1 MTSYDIAN
9 PPIRLKSDDKIVF
22 HVPGYDPLTYMVFE
36 DLINNRTD
44 GCNRRVFIEL
54 GIGNE
59 DDYSLNSPI
68 VNVCSMA
75 YGYPAGAGD
84 WPIFH
89 AGDYDAATRIV
100 NHVFSLIA
108 QLTLPEEMKQST
120 INHPQGFIPRRILKP
135 EPVQEPICQ
144 F

>member
-1 MTSYDIAN
+1 M
-9 PPIRLKSDDKIVF
+9 
-22 HVPGYDPLTYMVFE
+22 G
-36 DLINNRTD
+36 
-44 GCNRRVFIEL
+44 
-54 GIGNE
+54 
-59 DDYSLNSPI
+59 SPT
-68 VNVCSMA
+68 VKVCSAA
-75 YGYPAGAGD
+75 YGYDAGSGD

-89 AGDYDAATRIV
+89 AGDYGAATRIV

-108 QLTLPEEMKQST
+108 QLTLLEEMKQST

>member
-1 MTSYDIAN
+1 MTTYDIN
-9 PPIRLKSDDKIVF
+9 HPPIRLKSDDKIIF
-22 HVPGYDPLTYMVFE
+22 HVPSYDPLTYTVFAYH
-36 DLINNRTD
+36 LNNRT
-44 GCNRRVFIEL
+44 GGSNRRVFIEL
-54 GIGNE
+54 GIGGN
-59 DDYSLNSPI
+59 DNYSQDSPI
-68 VNVCSMA
+68 ARLCSKL
-75 YGYPAGAGD
+75 YGYSADGGD

-89 AGDYDAATRIV
+89 AGDYGAATRIV